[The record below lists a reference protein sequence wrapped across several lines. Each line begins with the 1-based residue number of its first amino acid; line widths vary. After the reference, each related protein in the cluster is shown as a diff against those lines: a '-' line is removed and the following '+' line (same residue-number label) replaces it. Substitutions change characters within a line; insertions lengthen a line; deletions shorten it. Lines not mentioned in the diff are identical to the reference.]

1 MITKRERRFL
11 RTVEWLGNALP
22 HPVILFII
30 LTISL
35 IVVSMIGQYFN
46 ISAPDPRPPG
56 AKGRNDDGIIYIVS
70 LLDADGVRKIL
81 SNLVTNFTGFA
92 PLGTVL
98 VSLLGVGI
106 AERSGLISATLRL
119 IVTKAPAK
127 VTTIAVVF
135 AGIMSNMASETW
147 LCRFNT
153 TFGNT
158 FSFSGKTSLGRACC
172 CFCGSL
178 GWLFSKFSIR
188 YNRSALVRNHPAS
201 SANCII

>member
-1 MITKRERRFL
+1 MIIKRERRFL

-135 AGIMSNMASETW
+135 AGIMSNMASE
-147 LCRFNT
+147 LGYVVLIPLSAILFH
-153 TFGNT
+153 
-158 FSFSGKTSLGRACC
+158 SLGR
-172 CFCGSL
+172 
-178 GWLFSKFSIR
+178 
-188 YNRSALVRNHPAS
+188 HPLAGLAAAFAGVS
-201 SANCII
+201 GGYSANLVLGTIDPLLSG